1 MYNPR
6 PLKINVNVKS
16 SVKFAVDILHV
27 SNYEA
32 HTVNTGVKYRATSL
46 PIAAILGSL
55 VSSLYATLFVGSE
68 ILLEQTLSQII
79 WAHVIT
85 RLRFAQK
92 LGSPDS
98 SMLLTPPR
106 SRPALSRGCRHLLF
120 SCFPRGSYM
129 FPCRII

>member
-16 SVKFAVDILHV
+16 SIKFAVDILHV

-55 VSSLYATLFVGSE
+55 VSSLYATLS
-68 ILLEQTLSQII
+68 
-79 WAHVIT
+79 
-85 RLRFAQK
+85 
-92 LGSPDS
+92 
-98 SMLLTPPR
+98 
-106 SRPALSRGCRHLLF
+106 
-120 SCFPRGSYM
+120 
-129 FPCRII
+129 